1 MVEINISVKADGEA
15 RLQDI
20 LTHIVKEITDEDY
33 RLRHM
38 NDCRKVDL
46 NWVYLDEGKYQWQR
60 SDRT

>member
-20 LTHIVKEITDEDY
+20 LTHIVNEITDADY
-33 RLRHM
+33 RLKHM
-38 NDCRKVDL
+38 NDYRKVDL

-60 SDRT
+60 NDRT